1 MLLLSR
7 MNWAKLTSNNKQQI
21 DSRLRAIIPF
31 CREELSKLYFY
42 VHPNV

>member
-7 MNWAKLTSNNKQQI
+7 MNWAKLTSNEKQQI
-21 DSRLRAIIPF
+21 DSRLRAIIPL

>member
-7 MNWAKLTSNNKQQI
+7 MNWAKLASNDKQQI
-21 DSRLRAIIPF
+21 DSRLRAIISL

-42 VHPNV
+42 GHPNV